1 MSKPG
6 DKVGLEGG
14 LSERLPFC
22 VSIATRENMAAVA
35 RMRAAAYGRHLPEL
49 GSRLVE
55 PEPADFEWGCEVM
68 VASSR
73 LDGSVLGTLR
83 THANVLKPLPM
94 EASMALPERYRDKR
108 LVEATRLS
116 VLGGADASLV
126 RNTLFK
132 AFYLYSLMQQVDW
145 LVVAGRRPVDRIYD
159 GLLYTDVGER
169 GAFYEMAHAGGLP
182 HRVMSMAVAE
192 AEPIWRRAEH
202 PLYRFAFQTHHPDI
216 DLSAARDL
224 GDNWNLPKSQP
235 ERGMAAGQGRLFHP
249 PIPLRRASGAVLT

>member
-6 DKVGLEGG
+6 DNVGLEGG
-14 LSERLPFC
+14 LSERLPFRI
-22 VSIATRENMAAVA
+22 SIATRQDMAAVA

-49 GSRLVE
+49 GSRLAQ
-55 PEPADFEWGCEVM
+55 PEPADFEWGCEVV
-68 VASSR
+68 VATSR

-83 THANVLKPLPM
+83 THANVLKPLPL
-94 EASMALPERYRDKR
+94 EASMVLPERYRGKR
-108 LVEATRLS
+108 MVEATRLS
-116 VLGGADASLV
+116 VLSGADASLV
-126 RNTLFK
+126 RNALFK

-159 GLLYTDVGER
+159 GLLYTDVAER
-169 GAFYEMAHAGGLP
+169 GAFYEMSHAGGLP

-192 AEPIWRRAEH
+192 AEPIWRRAAH
-202 PLYRFAFQTHHPDI
+202 PLYSFAFHTQHPDI

-224 GDNWNLPKSQP
+224 GDNWNLPKPQS
-235 ERGMAAGQGRLFHP
+235 ERGMVSGHGRLFQ